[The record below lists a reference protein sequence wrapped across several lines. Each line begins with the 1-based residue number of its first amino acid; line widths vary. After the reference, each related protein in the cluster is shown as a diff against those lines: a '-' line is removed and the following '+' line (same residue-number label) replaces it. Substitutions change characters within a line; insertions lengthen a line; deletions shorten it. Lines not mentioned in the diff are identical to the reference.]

1 MSIFVILNVPNIVIH
16 TKFAKENNMENTTV
30 DFAQALIEELQEDNL
45 FDLSEEILIETPKI
59 TDKITE
65 SQTNKNLS
73 PKALENTP
81 VAQKNRVA
89 GKPLNTVSLELQPNF
104 QTAVPKNEPSDD
116 YKKAIAEISSLNTI
130 EQLIFG
136 VERDQIK
143 ANSVPYDTVAINM
156 ALLGFQKGSPAD
168 EEKVYTEIEKWQCY
182 LLDRDEQISLKDL
195 RIYCETTKLKL
206 SSRAMLTLAGF
217 YQNVS
222 KVKFEL
228 LLTRTFSQD
237 DEVSE
242 HRHLFCD
249 SEEIAHHLK
258 EICREST
265 AADITVKMDLLKQFG
280 EDVNEFESIN
290 GMLATDYFGRY
301 QNFKQEL
308 GDLFFDSRVLGL
320 IVQNNILIGNHFVT
334 LVEKERATD
343 SKSSLFDKERFGTSF
358 EEAIS
363 EVICKTINLDKIK
376 SDASKLNKQK
386 TQKQFE
392 IEKNKTELRA
402 KNAQTKSKTV
412 SKANEE
418 DNSSS
423 GRVVKLIL
431 LCLFL
436 TSVIVGIGY
445 FMLGDGL
452 LDGDKMSEADRIQN
466 ESNRN
471 NQ

>member
-1 MSIFVILNVPNIVIH
+1 
-16 TKFAKENNMENTTV
+16 MENMTV

-45 FDLSEEILIETPKI
+45 FDLDEVVLVEKPRIADKVIESKPVG
-59 TDKITE
+59 
-65 SQTNKNLS
+65 NLLPETQVTANVVQRQEVGLNS
-73 PKALENTP
+73 PK
-81 VAQKNRVA
+81 
-89 GKPLNTVSLELQPNF
+89 TVSLEFQPNF
-104 QTAVPKNEPSDD
+104 QPETPKPETSED
-116 YKKAIAEISSLNTI
+116 YKKAITEISSLNTI
-130 EQLIFG
+130 EQLIYG
-136 VERDQIK
+136 VERDQLKIS
-143 ANSVPYDTVAINM
+143 SVPYDTVAINM
-156 ALLGFQKGSPAD
+156 ALLGFQKGSLAD
-168 EEKVYTEIEKWQCY
+168 EEKVYSEIEKWQCY

-195 RIYCETTKLKL
+195 RTYCETTKLKL

-237 DEVSE
+237 DDESE
-242 HRHLFCD
+242 RRHLFCD
-249 SEEIAHHLK
+249 NEEIAHHLK
-258 EICREST
+258 EICRESDDESLT
-265 AADITVKMDLLKQFG
+265 DKLNLLKQFG

-320 IVQNNILIGNHFVT
+320 IVQNNILVGNHFVT

-343 SKSSLFDKERFGTSF
+343 NKSGLFDKGRFGSSF

-363 EVICKTINLDKIK
+363 EVICKTVDLDKIK
-376 SDASKLNKQK
+376 SDVSKVNLKK
-386 TQKQFE
+386 TQKQVE

-402 KNAQTKSKTV
+402 KNAQPKTAK
-412 SKANEE
+412 KAETE
-418 DNSSS
+418 ADSGS
-423 GRVVKLIL
+423 GRIVKMIL

-445 FMLGDGL
+445 FMLGDNL

-466 ESNRN
+466 ESNRDK
-471 NQ
+471 Q